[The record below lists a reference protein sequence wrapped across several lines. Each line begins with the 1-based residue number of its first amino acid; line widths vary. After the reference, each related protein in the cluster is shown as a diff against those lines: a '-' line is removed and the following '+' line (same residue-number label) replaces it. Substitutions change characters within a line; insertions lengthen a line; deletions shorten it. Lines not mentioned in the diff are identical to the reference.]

1 MEANEV
7 SSPFDGLAEKYDRSR
22 PRYPDSAFK
31 WLDEK
36 CCLSSL
42 ESVIDIGAGTGIV
55 LEGLTPFLK
64 ASCSITAI
72 DVSKDMTRVGEEK
85 FPSVTWL
92 NGEAESLLHQVNPA
106 NLIIAGQSY
115 QWLDRERFVDV
126 AWKSLV
132 AGGSLVVLQNNR
144 NFARGEFASAYE
156 DLLEEWSPGY
166 RRNYRQI
173 DICNE
178 LGRSFS
184 YCEMKEF
191 TWEDRKTCDEFVTL
205 SSSSTQSRRALRAWG
220 TRYEKALN
228 DFVES
233 WIDDQ
238 GYIYIPYVTEVY
250 IAWK

>member
-1 MEANEV
+1 MEANEIP
-7 SSPFDGLAEKYDRSR
+7 SPFDGLAEIYDRGR

-42 ESVIDIGAGTGIV
+42 ESVTDIGAGTGIV
-55 LEGLTPFLK
+55 LEGLIRYLQS
-64 ASCSITAI
+64 ACSITAI
-72 DVSKDMTRVGEEK
+72 DVSKDMTRVGKEK
-85 FPSVTWL
+85 FPGVTWL
-92 NGEAESLLHQVNPA
+92 NGEAESLLPELAPV

-132 AGGSLVVLQNNR
+132 SGGSLVVLQNNR

-156 DLLEEWSPGY
+156 ELLEEWSPGY
-166 RRNYRQI
+166 QRSYRQI

-178 LGRSFS
+178 VRRSFCS
-184 YCEMKEF
+184 CEMKTF

-205 SSSSTQSRRALRAWG
+205 SFSLT
-220 TRYEKALN
+220 
-228 DFVES
+228 
-233 WIDDQ
+233 
-238 GYIYIPYVTEVY
+238 
-250 IAWK
+250 